1 MSMRI
6 TTLMSSRATLSDLNE
21 DLGRVSK
28 LQRKLSS
35 GKEITRPSDDPYGAS
50 RALSLRGDVEGLQQY
65 QRNVADGTGWLN
77 TSDTAL
83 AQISDV
89 VQRVREL
96 VIQGASDSASPAAR
110 AAAAAEIDQLTESV
124 KQEADT
130 RYGNRFVFSGTATDT
145 PPYALGGGDAYAGDA
160 GVITRA
166 IGPQVQ
172 MPVNV
177 DVSGVL
183 GSGQAAGDDLL
194 LHTLRDVADHL
205 RGGTPADADALR
217 TTDLQ
222 RLDAGFDALNALR
235 AEVGARTNRL
245 AFADARLAALEENS
259 TQLLSDTEDAD
270 VAKTLIDYST
280 QQAAYNAALRAGAN
294 IVQTSLLDFLR

>member
-6 TTLMSSRATLSDLNE
+6 TTLMTSRATLSDLNE

-50 RALSLRGDVEGLQQY
+50 RALGLRGEVEGLQQY

-83 AQISDV
+83 AQISDA

-96 VIQGASDSASPAAR
+96 IVQGATDSASPAAR
-110 AAAAAEIDQLTESV
+110 AAAAEEIDQLTESI

-145 PPYALGGGDAYAGDA
+145 APYALGGSDAYAGDT
-160 GVITRA
+160 GTITRA

-172 MPVNV
+172 MPINV
-177 DVSGVL
+177 DVSAVL
-183 GSGQAAGDDLL
+183 GDGQAAGDGLL

-205 RGGTPADADALR
+205 RGGTTADADALR

-222 RLDAGFDALNALR
+222 RLDVGFDALNALR
-235 AEVGARTNRL
+235 AEVGAGVNRL
-245 AFADARLAALEENS
+245 AFADARLSALEENS
-259 TQLLSDTEDAD
+259 TQLLSETEDAD